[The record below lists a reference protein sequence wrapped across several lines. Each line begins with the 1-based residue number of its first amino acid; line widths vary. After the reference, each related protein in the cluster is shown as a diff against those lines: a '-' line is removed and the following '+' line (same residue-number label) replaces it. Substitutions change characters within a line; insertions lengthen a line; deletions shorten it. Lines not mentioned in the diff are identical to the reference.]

1 MISLDTIESYYSAQ
15 EKPFSRAILRE
26 YLQYKILEIIFNSK
40 VGRQLSFLGGTSLRI
55 LHGNQRFSEDLDFD
69 NFGLKKEDEFESL
82 AEEVKRGLELQGYTV
97 EIRNVFKGA
106 FHSYIRL
113 PEILF
118 DNRLA
123 VMKEEKI
130 LIQIDTFAQGYQY
143 QPAPAIIN
151 RFDVFT
157 EVLSTP
163 IAILLSQKIYAA
175 LNRKRAKGRDF
186 FDIVFLLGRTKPDYG
201 FLELKLGIK
210 SREELLQ
217 ALANG
222 LVGFD
227 FDALAAD
234 VEPFLLNRSDLKKV
248 SMFREY
254 INNEGVL

>member
-26 YLQYKILEIIFNSK
+26 YLQYKILEIIFTSAI
-40 VGRQLSFLGGTSLRI
+40 GRQLSFLGGTSLRI
-55 LHGNQRFSEDLDFD
+55 LHGSQRFSEDLDFD
-69 NFGLKKEDEFESL
+69 NFGLKEDEFAGL
-82 AEEVKRGLELQGYTV
+82 AEEVQKGLELQGYKV

-130 LIQIDTFAQGYQY
+130 LIQIDTFAQGYEY
-143 QPAPAIIN
+143 KPSPIIIN
-151 RFDVFT
+151 RFDVFS

-175 LNRKRAKGRDF
+175 LNRKKAKGRDF
-186 FDIVFLLGRTKPDYG
+186 FDIVFLLGKTKPDYG
-201 FLELKLGIK
+201 FLDLKLGIK
-210 SREELLQ
+210 NREELLR
-217 ALANG
+217 ALTKV
-222 LVGFD
+222 LEGFD

-234 VEPFLLNRSDLKKV
+234 VEPFLLNRNDLKKV
-248 SMFREY
+248 IMFREY
-254 INNEGVL
+254 INTSGVL